1 MVGTWPVFKL
11 VQNVGISISVYIMI
25 RYILI
30 GIASTGMVSTTL
42 LETSERERERERERV
57 KLEVAK
63 RTEFL
68 V

>member
-1 MVGTWPVFKL
+1 MVGIWPVFKL
-11 VQNVGISISVYIMI
+11 VRNVGISISVYIMI

-42 LETSERERERERERV
+42 LETSERERERECV

>member
-42 LETSERERERERERV
+42 LETSERERERERV

>member
-1 MVGTWPVFKL
+1 MVGIWPVFKL
-11 VQNVGISISVYIMI
+11 VRNVGISISVYIMI

-42 LETSERERERERERV
+42 LETSERERERERV